1 MIKQK
6 KKMKRKSVVKE
17 SVTYKEWETKEIRNR
32 NKYFYLYKL
41 YNVRWKNKNEQKFD
55 KTKFIQF
62 IRKRKQRII
71 FSYYIAY

>member
-32 NKYFYLYKL
+32 NKYFYPYKL